1 MSHSAG
7 KTCQTAAALL
17 TGPAHAPQKQHTY
30 TRVQSNTYTSARW
43 AEQRQPFSLC
53 GLYVSADPAL
63 IQQTKLSLLNA
74 QQKSSLSRH
83 YAPVAPCSPS
93 IHRPPSSPHI
103 HSFTLTPDQC
113 THYTNCARR
122 TLTVCMFCFSKS
134 TKIQLF
140 FLRWWW
146 WLLLLASIASVNII
160 VIWLYCLYF
169 TVLLFFPVRTITWPF
184 YVISKRQSWLRG
196 CNVAV
201 NDPPRSLVAKSR
213 SVITNFVE

>member
-1 MSHSAG
+1 MYFWRWIINVRIKSCIFCALWRCCFVTSQCFVLCRTRLV

-43 AEQRQPFSLC
+43 AERRQPFSLC

-122 TLTVCMFCFSKS
+122 TLTVCMFCFSK
-134 TKIQLF
+134 K
-140 FLRWWW
+140 
-146 WLLLLASIASVNII
+146 
-160 VIWLYCLYF
+160 Y
-169 TVLLFFPVRTITWPF
+169 
-184 YVISKRQSWLRG
+184 
-196 CNVAV
+196 
-201 NDPPRSLVAKSR
+201 
-213 SVITNFVE
+213 